1 MQEKQDRKTKFFEP
15 KIIIKGEELR
25 INAKKIYGVYPII
38 IEKMVEQLDI
48 CIAIHKRVFVVLFI
62 LQHRETSQDNKD
74 ISKFMNC
81 QKQWIRRN
89 YKTKHIGSVWVREWE
104 KAKAKSHHYHCAL
117 FIDGDVIRHSQ
128 RILEVIRSKWFKYGN
143 VPIKFLEHPYYNIDK
158 HNHDEMRT
166 EVIYRLSYYAKTR
179 GKGYRNP
186 QAKDYQTSRLRKE
199 VGEGVV
205 FSN

>member
-1 MQEKQDRKTKFFEP
+1 MQEKQNRKTRFFEP

-48 CIAIHKRVFVVLFI
+48 CIEIHKRVFVVLFI
-62 LQHRETSQDNKD
+62 LQHRETSKGNKD

-89 YKTKHIGSVWVREWE
+89 YKTKNIGSVWVREWE

-166 EVIYRLSYYAKTR
+166 QVIYRLSYYAKTR

-186 QAKDYQTSRLRKE
+186 QAKDYQTSRLKLNLITFRH
-199 VGEGVV
+199 
-205 FSN
+205 